1 MDLQDIL
8 AKITALKEK
17 NATVFI
23 DFKIEEKDDFV
34 DLYVVAYEE
43 DEPVAD
49 DLLLSIQEPKQS
61 DLDELDLIVKGLKDF
76 V

>member
-8 AKITALKEK
+8 TKITALKEK
-17 NATVFI
+17 NATAFI
-23 DFKIEEKDDFV
+23 DFKIAEKDNFV